1 MDYIRETVE
10 YLKNYNN
17 LDIARQ
23 NLKDEILELEEAL
36 KSVGQINY
44 SDMPL
49 GSQTKLPDDKTINK
63 MFRLSKAKEEYKTT
77 LITIK
82 RMDKVLKIFNET
94 NPKFYTILKA
104 YFIDHLVEEDIL
116 KQFSYSERHLRR
128 LKEKALRSFAVQLF
142 GVKTLGV

>member
-44 SDMPL
+44 SHIPL
-49 GSQTKLPDDKTINK
+49 GSQIKLPGDNTINK
-63 MFRLSKAKEEYKTT
+63 MFRLSKAKEEYRST

-82 RMDKVLKIFNET
+82 RMDKVFKIFDET
-94 NPKFYTILKA
+94 NPKFSTILKA
-104 YFIDHLVEEDIL
+104 YFL
-116 KQFSYSERHLRR
+116 
-128 LKEKALRSFAVQLF
+128 
-142 GVKTLGV
+142 